1 MKNSIVKLDTN
12 KNISK
17 QGMEI
22 IENNDFFR
30 DLSNIMENDEFNTF
44 FKKYLNDWV
53 DVKAIIVYMILYSEF
68 KEKYWFKLVSC

>member
-44 FKKYLNDWV
+44 F
-53 DVKAIIVYMILYSEF
+53 
-68 KEKYWFKLVSC
+68 